1 MLHANFGLGRFGS
14 EFRIR
19 LENQVTQVI
28 GSLWLAYFHRLTDP
42 SAGLVGDTQIGG
54 RLTQVL
60 QEDHCTG
67 NVQLVFRLD

>member
-1 MLHANFGLGRFGS
+1 MLHANFGLDRFGS
-14 EFRIR
+14 EFKIR

-28 GSLWLAYFHRLTDP
+28 GSWLTYFHRLTDP
-42 SAGLVGDTQIGG
+42 FAGLVGDTQIGG

-67 NVQLVFRLD
+67 NLQLVFRLD